1 MESKSTTQKI
11 LTQPVSSKHRHWK
24 GYNPKN
30 YTMRAILVD
39 DEPDGI
45 RTLQKMLERHCPHVT
60 VVATCN
66 GAARAKEQLEL
77 LRPDVI
83 FLDIQMPGK
92 SGLEL
97 LTELT
102 ESSINEFEVIFVT
115 AHNEYML
122 QALQYSAAD
131 YLLKPVDEDR
141 LIEAVQRVEKRLE
154 AGKQEEWTETLLHN
168 LSKAGNPSEMRLCLP
183 TLKGF
188 IVLKLDEIV
197 YCEAERSYT
206 VFHLAGNKTVTVS
219 KSLIE
224 YDTILKDTSFF
235 RIHKSFLINLH
246 HVREYQRGEG
256 GMVIMSD
263 NAEIEVSRRKKEQFL
278 LKVKEIF
285 RY

>member
-1 MESKSTTQKI
+1 MK
-11 LTQPVSSKHRHWK
+11 
-24 GYNPKN
+24 
-30 YTMRAILVD
+30 AILVD

-45 RTLQKMLERHCPHVT
+45 RTLQKLLERHCPHVT
-60 VVATCN
+60 VVATC
-66 GAARAKEQLEL
+66 ASAVKARQQIEEQK
-77 LRPDVI
+77 PDVV

-97 LTELT
+97 LMELT
-102 ESSINEFEVIFVT
+102 ETSDNDFEVIFVT

-141 LIEAVQRVEKRLE
+141 LIEAVQRVEKRIE
-154 AGKQEEWTETLLHN
+154 AGKKEDRTETLLHN
-168 LSKAGNPSEMRLCLP
+168 LSKSGNPAEMRLCLP

-188 IVLKLDEIV
+188 IVLKLDDII

-206 VFHLAGNKTVTVS
+206 VFHLAGNRTVTVS

-224 YDTILKDTSFF
+224 YDNLLQDTSFL

-246 HVREYQRGEG
+246 HVKEYQRGEG
-256 GMVIMSD
+256 GLVIMSD
-263 NAEIEVSRRKKEQFL
+263 NAEIEVSRRKKDQFL

-285 RY
+285 KY